1 MRVTAFTALALT
13 LSFANG
19 FMITPRMSSADVLAP
34 FRAGKALKVIS
45 GLNKFDAD
53 LVSKV
58 ARAAAA
64 GGGTHIDIACDP
76 ELVRAVKS
84 VSNIPVCVSAVDP
97 DLFTPCVEAGAEMV
111 ELGNFD
117 SFYDQGLIFTAKDV
131 VAMTKRTR
139 ELLPSV
145 PLSVTVPHTLHLD
158 EQVSLAKELEAL
170 GADII
175 QTEGKFS
182 LDPSKGGVQG
192 AIERAAPTL
201 AAAHAI
207 SRAVEIPVM
216 AASGLSDITA
226 PMALAA
232 GAKGV
237 GVGSAV
243 NKLNSEIGMVAV
255 VRSIAE
261 AMGMFAPTVDSTVP
275 LPAMP
280 EVVTNTI

>member
-1 MRVTAFTALALT
+1 MRSTCFVAAAAALSCADAFCFSPA
-13 LSFANG
+13 
-19 FMITPRMSSADVLAP
+19 RMSSGDVLAP
-34 FRAGKALKVIS
+34 FHAGKALKVIS

-76 ELVRAVKS
+76 ELVRAAKA
-84 VSNIPVCVSAVDP
+84 VSDVPVCVSAVDP
-97 DLFTPCVEAGAEMV
+97 ELFPACVAAGAEMV

-117 SFYDQGLIFTAKDV
+117 CFYDQGMTFSAEDV
-131 VAMTKRTR
+131 LEMTRKTR
-139 ELLPSV
+139 ALLPTT
-145 PLSVTVPHTLHLD
+145 PLSVTVPHTLDLD
-158 EQVSLAKELEAL
+158 EQVDLAVELEGL
-170 GADII
+170 GVDVI

-182 LDPSKGGVQG
+182 LDPSKGGIQG

-207 SRAVEIPVM
+207 SRAVSIPVM
-216 AASGLSDITA
+216 AASGLSDVTA

-232 GAKGV
+232 GARGV

-255 VRSIAE
+255 VRAISS
-261 AMGMFAPTVDSTVP
+261 AMG
-275 LPAMP
+275 LPKSSAVEEP
-280 EVVTNTI
+280 RSVEKATA

>member
-1 MRVTAFTALALT
+1 MRTTAVFAFAAI
-13 LSFANG
+13 LSCADG
-19 FMITPRMSSADVLAP
+19 FVISPRMSGDVLEP
-34 FRAGKALKVIS
+34 FRTGKALKVVIS

-53 LVSKV
+53 LVAKV
-58 ARAAAA
+58 AKATAA

-76 ELVRAVKS
+76 ELVRVAKS
-84 VSNIPVCVSAVDP
+84 ISSVPVCVSAVDP
-97 DLFTPCVEAGAEMV
+97 KLFPACVEAGAEMV

-117 SFYDQGLIFTAKDV
+117 SFYEQGLTFTAKDV
-131 VAMTKRTR
+131 LEMTRQTR
-139 ELLPSV
+139 ELLPQT

-158 EQVSLAKELEAL
+158 EQVNLAQDLETL
-170 GADII
+170 GVDVI

-182 LDPSKGGVQG
+182 LDPSKGGIQG

-207 SRAVEIPVM
+207 SRAVQIPVM
-216 AASGLSDITA
+216 AASGLSDVTA

-243 NKLNSEIGMVAV
+243 NKLNSEVMMVAV
-255 VRSIAE
+255 VRSIATS
-261 AMGMFAPTVDSTVP
+261 MG
-275 LPAMP
+275 LPSPASSSAELAVEQ
-280 EVVTNTI
+280 EVTSRGA

>member
-1 MRVTAFTALALT
+1 MRSTCVIAAAAALSCADAFCFSPA
-13 LSFANG
+13 
-19 FMITPRMSSADVLAP
+19 RMSGDVLAP
-34 FRAGKALKVIS
+34 FQAGKALKVIS

-76 ELVRAVKS
+76 DLVRAAKA
-84 VSNIPVCVSAVDP
+84 VSNVPVCVSAVDP
-97 DLFTPCVEAGAEMV
+97 ELFPACVDAGAEMV

-117 SFYDQGLIFTAKDV
+117 CFYDQGLTFSAEDV
-131 VAMTKRTR
+131 LEMTRKTR
-139 ELLPSV
+139 ALLPTT
-145 PLSVTVPHTLHLD
+145 PLSVTVPHTLDLD
-158 EQVSLAKELEAL
+158 EQVDLAVELEGL
-170 GADII
+170 GVDVI

-182 LDPSKGGVQG
+182 LDPSKGGIQG

-207 SRAVEIPVM
+207 SKAVSIPVM
-216 AASGLSDITA
+216 AASGLSDVTA

-232 GAKGV
+232 GARGV

-255 VRSIAE
+255 VRAIAS
-261 AMGMFAPTVDSTVP
+261 AMGLPKPSAVEAPVSAEKAT
-275 LPAMP
+275 A
-280 EVVTNTI
+280 

>member
-1 MRVTAFTALALT
+1 MKSTYFIFATAALSGAE
-13 LSFANG
+13 SFCFAP
-19 FMITPRMSSADVLAP
+19 TRMSGDVLAP
-34 FRAGKALKVIS
+34 FHAGKALKVIS

-76 ELVRAVKS
+76 ELVRVAKA
-84 VSNIPVCVSAVDP
+84 VSNIPVCVSAVEP
-97 DLFTPCVEAGAEMV
+97 KLFPACVAAGAEMV

-117 SFYDQGLIFTAKDV
+117 SFYDQGLTFTADDV
-131 VAMTKRTR
+131 LEMTRKTR
-139 ELLPSV
+139 ALLPSV
-145 PLSVTVPHTLHLD
+145 PLSVTVPHTLDLN
-158 EQVSLAKELEAL
+158 EQVRLAEELEAL
-170 GADII
+170 GVDVI
-175 QTEGKFS
+175 QTEGKYS
-182 LDPSKGGVQG
+182 LDPSRGGVQG

-207 SRAVEIPVM
+207 SRAVNIPVM
-216 AASGLSDITA
+216 AASGLSDVTA

-232 GAKGV
+232 GARGV

-255 VRSIAE
+255 VRAIAS
-261 AMGMFAPTVDSTVP
+261 AMGLPAPTAAKAPTPRVETAAV
-275 LPAMP
+275 
-280 EVVTNTI
+280 

>member
-1 MRVTAFTALALT
+1 MRSTCFIAAAAALSCADAFC
-13 LSFANG
+13 F
-19 FMITPRMSSADVLAP
+19 TPTRMSSGDVLAP
-34 FRAGKALKVIS
+34 FQAGNALKVIS

-58 ARAAAA
+58 ARATAA

-76 ELVRAVKS
+76 DLVRAAKA
-84 VSNIPVCVSAVDP
+84 VSNVPVCVSAVDP
-97 DLFTPCVEAGAEMV
+97 ELFPACVEAGAEMV

-117 SFYDQGLIFTAKDV
+117 CFYDQQGLTFSADDV
-131 VAMTKRTR
+131 LEMTRKTR
-139 ELLPSV
+139 ELLPTI
-145 PLSVTVPHTLHLD
+145 PLSVTVPHTLDLD
-158 EQVSLAKELEAL
+158 EQVNLAIELESL
-170 GADII
+170 GVDII

-182 LDPSKGGVQG
+182 LDPSKGGIQG

-207 SRAVEIPVM
+207 SRAVSIPVM

-226 PMALAA
+226 PMALSA
-232 GAKGV
+232 GARGV

-255 VRSIAE
+255 VRAIASSMGLPKPAAIE
-261 AMGMFAPTVDSTVP
+261 AVPAPVEEKAT
-275 LPAMP
+275 A
-280 EVVTNTI
+280 

>member
-1 MRVTAFTALALT
+1 
-13 LSFANG
+13 
-19 FMITPRMSSADVLAP
+19 MSSGDVLAP
-34 FRAGKALKVIS
+34 FHAGKALKVIS

-76 ELVRAVKS
+76 DLVRAAKA
-84 VSNIPVCVSAVDP
+84 VSNVPVCVSAVDP
-97 DLFTPCVEAGAEMV
+97 ELFPACVAAGAEMI

-117 SFYDQGLIFTAKDV
+117 CFYDQGMTFSAEDV
-131 VAMTKRTR
+131 LKMTR
-139 ELLPSV
+139 ETIALLPTT
-145 PLSVTVPHTLHLD
+145 PLSVTVPHTLDLD
-158 EQVSLAKELEAL
+158 EQVELAVELERL
-170 GADII
+170 GVDVI

-182 LDPSKGGVQG
+182 LDPSNLGEEG

-207 SRAVEIPVM
+207 SRAVSIPVM
-216 AASGLSDITA
+216 AASGLSDVTA

-232 GAKGV
+232 GARGV

-255 VRSIAE
+255 VRAISS
-261 AMGMFAPTVDSTVP
+261 AMGLPKPSGVEAPRSVET
-275 LPAMP
+275 AAA
-280 EVVTNTI
+280 